1 VHPLIRVV
9 ALLVFIAG
17 LALAR
22 PTLLGAGFVLLLLL
36 YRLTGFPAPRILLR
50 MLVRLRWL
58 LVAILLVYGWSTPGA
73 ALLPAISAWSPTVE
87 GMSLGLLRI
96 LSLVMIVAAVHLLM
110 QVTNRKQLL
119 PAIMQLINPVTTV
132 TARERLA
139 VRILLS
145 IEAVTQVQ
153 SLVSETL
160 TRQPLKNHRL
170 STLGVT
176 AQTLYMSVL
185 NKAAL
190 AGENVIEIVEPESPP
205 LWQWLVPVAL
215 SAVIYM
221 SV

>member
-50 MLVRLRWL
+50 MIVRLRWL

-87 GMSLGLLRI
+87 GLSLGLLRI

-110 QVTNRKQLL
+110 QVTTRKQLL

-215 SAVIYM
+215 SVVIYM

>member
-1 VHPLIRVV
+1 MHPLIRVV

-50 MLVRLRWL
+50 MIVRLRWL

-87 GMSLGLLRI
+87 GLSLGLLRI

-110 QVTNRKQLL
+110 QVTTRKQLL

-170 STLGVT
+170 STLGVA

>member
-50 MLVRLRWL
+50 MIVRLRWL

-160 TRQPLKNHRL
+160 TRQPRKNHRL

-205 LWQWLVPVAL
+205 LWQWLMPVAL
-215 SAVIYM
+215 SVVIYM

>member
-9 ALLVFIAG
+9 ALLIFIAG

-22 PTLLGAGFVLLLLL
+22 PALMSAGFVLLLLL
-36 YRLTGFPAPRILLR
+36 YLLTGFPASRVLLR
-50 MLVRLRWL
+50 MILRLRWL

-73 ALLPAISAWSPTVE
+73 SLLPAISAWSPTVE
-87 GMSLGLLRI
+87 GLSLGLLRM

-110 QVTNRKQLL
+110 QVTSRSQLL
-119 PAIMQLINPVTTV
+119 PAIMQLIKPVTTAA
-132 TARERLA
+132 TRERLA

-153 SLVSETL
+153 ALVSETL
-160 TRQPLKNHRL
+160 TKQPLRNHRL

-176 AQTLYMSVL
+176 AQTLYTSVL
-185 NKAAL
+185 NRAAL
-190 AGENVIEIVEPESPP
+190 AGEEVIEVGKPESPP

-215 SAVIYM
+215 SAVIYI
-221 SV
+221 SI